1 MKLRVREILTY
12 SLNLRETRK
21 VRLNFFP
28 NRFVEIRF
36 SRNTLR
42 WLSETS
48 RTFNPQEIWGTFRSG
63 SRRR

>member
-42 WLSETS
+42 WLSKTS